1 MAACALVPPICAR
14 VPASDARCA
23 PPHRVVYPDGRA
35 VPCLFAAS
43 FLQRLRGLLCRDEG
57 YLGGGALCLAP
68 CRDIHTFGMRYP
80 IDVAFLDAQGVVL
93 LSRRD
98 MPAAKRL
105 KCPGAAMVLERVAD
119 DSRWFVPGERV
130 RFS

>member
-1 MAACALVPPICAR
+1 MAAFMLAPPVCAL

-23 PPHRVVYPDGRA
+23 PPRQVVFPDGRV
-35 VPCLFAAS
+35 VPCLLAAS
-43 FLQRLRGLLCRDEG
+43 FFRRLRGLLCRDEG
-57 YLGGGALCLAP
+57 YLAGGVLCLAP

-93 LSRRD
+93 LSRRG
-98 MPAAKRL
+98 MPAARRL

-119 DSRWFVPGERV
+119 DSRWLAPGERAC
-130 RFS
+130 FL